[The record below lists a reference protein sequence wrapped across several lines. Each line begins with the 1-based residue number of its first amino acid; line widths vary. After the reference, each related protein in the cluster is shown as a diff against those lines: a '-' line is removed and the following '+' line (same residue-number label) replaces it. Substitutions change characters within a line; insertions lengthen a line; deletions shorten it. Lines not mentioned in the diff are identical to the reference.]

1 MCLVGSWVCFLL
13 DHLYKILQAKFCSL
27 PELPHLSGFGFFVA
41 FIAGAEPSS
50 VNHAGFSPWMVV
62 AEVDTG
68 PSPRADDI
76 RECLELLKPKMLP
89 EELLQAE
96 MPEETQLLQ

>member
-1 MCLVGSWVCFLL
+1 MSFL
-13 DHLYKILQAKFCSL
+13 ASL
-27 PELPHLSGFGFFVA
+27 ITCTRSYNPNFTHFRKLPHLSGFGFFGGKK
-41 FIAGAEPSS
+41 IPGAEPSS

-62 AEVDTG
+62 AEVDAD

-96 MPEETQLLQ
+96 MPEETQLV

>member
-1 MCLVGSWVCFLL
+1 MENCVCFFSCITY
-13 DHLYKILQAKFCSL
+13 HLYKILQSKFYS
-27 PELPHLSGFGFFVA
+27 LPHLSGFGFFGGKK
-41 FIAGAEPSS
+41 IAGAEPSS

-62 AEVDTG
+62 AEVDAD

-96 MPEETQLLQ
+96 MPEETQLV

>member
-1 MCLVGSWVCFLL
+1 MSFLASL
-13 DHLYKILQAKFCSL
+13 ITSYHLYKILQSKFYIIL
-27 PELPHLSGFGFFVA
+27 LKLPHFSGFGFFGQK
-41 FIAGAEPSS
+41 IPGAEPSS

-62 AEVDTG
+62 AEVDAD

-96 MPEETQLLQ
+96 MPEETQLV

>member
-1 MCLVGSWVCFLL
+1 MYVSFLASLVQDLTIQILLTSGNFPISLVLDFLVAT
-13 DHLYKILQAKFCSL
+13 KI
-27 PELPHLSGFGFFVA
+27 P
-41 FIAGAEPSS
+41 GAEPSS

-62 AEVDTG
+62 AEVDAD

-96 MPEETQLLQ
+96 MPEETQL

>member
-1 MCLVGSWVCFLL
+1 MEICVGVFSCIT
-13 DHLYKILQAKFCSL
+13 HLYKILQSKFYSF
-27 PELPHLSGFGFFVA
+27 PETSPFLWFWIFWQKIP
-41 FIAGAEPSS
+41 GAEPSS

-62 AEVDTG
+62 AEVDAD

-96 MPEETQLLQ
+96 MPEETQLV